1 MRRSALL
8 CCVIATAG
16 LLAGCTG
23 TGVFLDH
30 TFTGFGNNPNT
41 PAGNSEMFQRLRGE
55 SVTVTPLVPES
66 GNVWPGPQKPDPT
79 LQELEAQQ
87 QQGGGVAPNVVGGG
101 TDHQQPHPAG
111 TGPTGGPAPAIVQP
125 NGPPGGLVRPPQR
138 TPNGS
143 AVDTT
148 GGRAVPSYRQLQPT
162 PPAGKGI
169 LVPNGNGTSTLIGPD
184 GSVSTVPT
192 KP

>member
-1 MRRSALL
+1 MRRFAPL

-30 TFTGFGNNPNT
+30 TFTMFGNNPNT

-55 SVTVTPLVPES
+55 SVTVTPLVPET

-87 QQGGGVAPNVVGGG
+87 QQSGNAAPAVIGGG

-111 TGPTGGPAPAIVQP
+111 AQPAVRPDGSTAGVP
-125 NGPPGGLVRPPQR
+125 RPPQR
-138 TPNGS
+138 TRNGT

-148 GGRAVPSYRQLQPT
+148 GGQDIPNYRQLQPNGT
-162 PPAGKGI
+162 TGKGI

>member
-8 CCVIATAG
+8 CCAIAASG

-30 TFTGFGNNPNT
+30 TFSYFGSNPNA

-55 SVTVTPLVPES
+55 PVDIAPLVPEG

-79 LQELEAQQ
+79 LQEIEQEQQ
-87 QQGGGVAPNVVGGG
+87 APGAGATVGPA
-101 TDHQQPHPAG
+101 DRRQPHSAG
-111 TGPTGGPAPAIVQP
+111 QAPTVVQP
-125 NGPPGGLVRPPQR
+125 SLPPNLIAPQNGTSL
-138 TPNGS
+138 
-143 AVDTT
+143 DTT
-148 GGRAVPSYRQLQPT
+148 GGQNVPGYRQLQP
-162 PPAGKGI
+162 PAPSASKGI
-169 LVPNGNGTSTLIGPD
+169 LVPNGNGTSTLIAPD